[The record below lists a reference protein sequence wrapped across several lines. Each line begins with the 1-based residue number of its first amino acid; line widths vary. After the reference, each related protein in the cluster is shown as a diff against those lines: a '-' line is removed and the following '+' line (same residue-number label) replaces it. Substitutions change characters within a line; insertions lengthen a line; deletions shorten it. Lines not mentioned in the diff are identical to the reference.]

1 MSTDAADARYETD
14 APSLVIIS
22 GNDSGRRIPVPS
34 TGIVLGREGKLA
46 SLFRDDPLVS
56 RGHAHVYLAEDR
68 SVQVADL
75 NSTNGTFVNGKAI
88 RSLTRLT
95 DRDVLRIGSIDM
107 RLDSPRADNRPADE
121 TVMLPA
127 AHVSWPDTRPG
138 RRGPPETPR
147 YEDGRWAFPSTGAWP
162 DAQAKAHAGLGEP
175 VPGSATSYPPPG
187 MHASWPDPL
196 TERLARPAERRYEDD
211 RREFPSAGAR
221 PDAQQRAHD
230 DVTQPVPASAAAA
243 PPDAPEPAPADTTEA
258 VWFAPH
264 PLRLL
269 AFMIDLSLVAAATGA
284 VAVVTGS
291 LVVYAVVL
299 LMAWVIYQTGAV
311 WLTGGRTIGKA
322 ACSLSIRHIDGSAP
336 RQDRD
341 GLAWAFGRASLGY
354 LVIDMGGLGI
364 LVGLRNPRRRCLHD
378 YAFASEVVLHPD
390 TGDPLHPR
398 GRLER
403 LRQRLQQFTE
413 DRENAWEAKK
423 KNYAFVATL
432 WKWLV
437 RITEI
442 SLAGLLFARDRWHAL
457 VQRLAADAHPT
468 TSAPA
473 AKALTAGKITT
484 LVATTTVATG
494 TAVAVAVATATYLAA
509 PIIGDWGGLRI
520 TRVGVQ
526 SYHATGTV
534 DAVSPRNGCTF
545 PKGQEDARI
554 SGHGQ
559 HYTGYSLWA
568 FGHDGQDCRFKW
580 EPSTFDLIGTNILR
594 ICTTDP
600 ALRNDPERCIYGHR
614 SAGG

>member
-1 MSTDAADARYETD
+1 MSTDAADTRYETD

-56 RGHAHVYLAEDR
+56 RGHAHIYLAEDH

-88 RSLTRLT
+88 RSLTHLT
-95 DRDVLRIGSIDM
+95 DRDMLRIGSIDM
-107 RLDSPRADNRPADE
+107 RLDSPQADNRPADA
-121 TVMLPA
+121 TVRRPA
-127 AHVSWPDTRPG
+127 AHFSWSDTLAG
-138 RRGPPETPR
+138 RRAPPETPR
-147 YEDGRWAFPSTGAWP
+147 YENGRRDFPSTGAWP
-162 DAQAKAHAGLGEP
+162 DVQPKAHAGLGE
-175 VPGSATSYPPPG
+175 SALSSAVVYPPPG
-187 MHASWPDPL
+187 VRASWPDPL
-196 TERLARPAERRYEDD
+196 TERLARPEELRYEDD
-211 RREFPSAGAR
+211 RGEFPSAGAR
-221 PDAQQRAHD
+221 PDAPQWAHD
-230 DVTQPVPASAAAA
+230 GVTEPHPASAAAA
-243 PPDAPEPAPADTTEA
+243 APGAPVPAPADTAEA
-258 VWFAPH
+258 VSFAPH
-264 PLRLL
+264 PLRLV
-269 AFMIDLSLVAAATGA
+269 AFMIDLFLVAGASGA
-284 VAVVTGS
+284 VAVVTDS
-291 LVVYAVVL
+291 LVVYTVVL
-299 LMAWVIYQTGAV
+299 LIAWVIYQTGAV
-311 WLTGGRTIGKA
+311 WLTGGRSIGKA
-322 ACSLSIRHIDGSAP
+322 ACSLSIRHVDGSAP
-336 RQDRD
+336 RQDRA

-432 WKWLV
+432 WKLLV
-437 RITEI
+437 RITEL
-442 SLAGLLFARDRWHAL
+442 SMAGLLFARDRWHGL
-457 VQRLAADAHPT
+457 VQRLAAHAHPT

-484 LVATTTVATG
+484 LIATTTVATG
-494 TAVAVAVATATYLAA
+494 TAVAVAAATYLAV
-509 PIIGDWGGLRI
+509 PIIGDWGGIHI

-526 SYHATGTV
+526 SYHATETADFVG
-534 DAVSPRNGCTF
+534 PRNGCTF
-545 PKGQEDARI
+545 PKGQEVDLM

-568 FGHDGQDCRFKW
+568 QGHDGQDCRYKW
-580 EPSTFDLIGTNILR
+580 EPSTFDLVGTNILR

-600 ALRNDPERCIYGHR
+600 ALRHNPYWCVTFHR
-614 SAGG
+614 V

>member
-1 MSTDAADARYETD
+1 MSTDTADARYETD
-14 APSLVIIS
+14 APSLIIIS

-56 RGHAHVYLAEDR
+56 RGHAHVYLSQDH

-107 RLDSPRADNRPADE
+107 RLDSPRAGNRPADE
-121 TVMLPA
+121 TVRLPA
-127 AHVSWPDTRPG
+127 AHVSWPDTLAG
-138 RRGPPETPR
+138 RRARPEIPR
-147 YEDGRWAFPSTGAWP
+147 DENGRRDLPSTGAWP
-162 DAQAKAHAGLGEP
+162 DVQAKAHAGLGKP
-175 VPGSATSYPPPG
+175 APASAATYPPPG
-187 MHASWPDPL
+187 MRASWPDPL
-196 TERLARPAERRYEDD
+196 TERLARPEELRYEDN

-230 DVTQPVPASAAAA
+230 GVTEPHPASAAAA
-243 PPDAPEPAPADTTEA
+243 PPGAPVPAPANTTEA
-258 VWFAPH
+258 VSFAPH

-269 AFMIDLSLVAAATGA
+269 AFMIDLFLVAAATGA
-284 VAVVTGS
+284 VVVVTSS
-291 LVVYAVVL
+291 LVVYAIVL

-322 ACSLSIRHIDGSAP
+322 ACSLSVRHIDGSVP
-336 RQDRD
+336 GQDRA

-354 LVIDMGGLGI
+354 LVIDMGGLGA
-364 LVGLRNPRRRCLHD
+364 LVALRSPRRRCLHD

-403 LRQRLQQFTE
+403 LRQRLQQFTQ

-423 KNYAFVATL
+423 EHYAFAAAL
-432 WKWLV
+432 WKWLL

-442 SLAGLLFARDRWHAL
+442 SLGLLLFARDRWHAL
-457 VQRLAADAHPT
+457 VNRLAAHAHPT

-484 LVATTTVATG
+484 LVAATSIATG
-494 TAVAVAVATATYLAA
+494 TAVTLAATAYLSA
-509 PIIGDWGGLRI
+509 PIVGNWGPIRI
-520 TRVGVQ
+520 TRVGLE
-526 SYHATGTV
+526 SYQATQIANDYVT
-534 DAVSPRNGCTF
+534 ARSGCTF
-545 PKGQEDARI
+545 YKGQKEERI
-554 SGHGQ
+554 SGYGQ
-559 HYTGYSLWA
+559 HYTGYDLWVR
-568 FGHDGQDCRFKW
+568 GSDGQNCRYIW
-580 EPSTFDLIGTNILR
+580 EPSTYDLIGTNTLR
-594 ICTTDP
+594 ICVTDP
-600 ALRNDPERCIYGHR
+600 ALRDDPERCR
-614 SAGG
+614 SFYRTPGG

>member
-1 MSTDAADARYETD
+1 MSTDAADTRYETD

-34 TGIVLGREGKLA
+34 MGIVLGREGKLA

-56 RGHAHVYLAEDR
+56 RGHAHIYLAEDH

-121 TVMLPA
+121 TVRLPT
-127 AHVSWPDTRPG
+127 AHFSWSDTLAG
-138 RRGPPETPR
+138 RRAPPETPR
-147 YEDGRWAFPSTGAWP
+147 YDDGRRDFPSTGAWP
-162 DAQAKAHAGLGEP
+162 HAQAKAHAGPGEP
-175 VPGSATSYPPPG
+175 APASAAIYPPPDVR
-187 MHASWPDPL
+187 ASWPDPL
-196 TERLARPAERRYEDD
+196 AERLARSEELQHEDGC
-211 RREFPSAGAR
+211 REIPSAGVR
-221 PDAQQRAHD
+221 PDAQAQAQDGMTEPH
-230 DVTQPVPASAAAA
+230 PASASAA
-243 PPDAPEPAPADTTEA
+243 PPGSPAPDPAGTTE
-258 VWFAPH
+258 VVSFAPH

-269 AFMIDLSLVAAATGA
+269 AFMIDLFLLAVATGA
-284 VAVVTGS
+284 AAAVTGS

-322 ACSLSIRHIDGSAP
+322 ACSLSVRHIDGSAP
-336 RQDRD
+336 RQDRA

-423 KNYAFVATL
+423 NYTFVATL
-432 WKWLV
+432 WKWLAQ
-437 RITEI
+437 ITAI
-442 SLAGLLFARDRWHAL
+442 SLAVLIFARDHWHAL
-457 VQRLAADAHPT
+457 VQRLAATAHPA

-494 TAVAVAVATATYLAA
+494 AAVAVAATTYLSA
-509 PIIGDWGGLRI
+509 PIIGNWGDIASRESACRAIRRPQRSPGSREETVAPTLRVK
-520 TRVGVQ
+520 R
-526 SYHATGTV
+526 STGSADT
-534 DAVSPRNGCTF
+534 A
-545 PKGQEDARI
+545 
-554 SGHGQ
+554 
-559 HYTGYSLWA
+559 
-568 FGHDGQDCRFKW
+568 
-580 EPSTFDLIGTNILR
+580 STTLAI
-594 ICTTDP
+594 P
-600 ALRNDPERCIYGHR
+600 
-614 SAGG
+614 

>member
-56 RGHAHVYLAEDR
+56 RGHAHIYLAEDH

-107 RLDSPRADNRPADE
+107 RLDSPRAGNRAAGE
-121 TVMLPA
+121 TLRLPA
-127 AHVSWPDTRPG
+127 AHFSWSDTLAGRQAPPEMSRYENG
-138 RRGPPETPR
+138 RR
-147 YEDGRWAFPSTGAWP
+147 DLPSTGAWP
-162 DAQAKAHAGLGEP
+162 DVQAKAHTGLGEP
-175 VPGSATSYPPPG
+175 APGSAAIYPPPSVR
-187 MHASWPDPL
+187 ASWPDPL
-196 TERLARPAERRYEDD
+196 TERLARPEEFRYEDV

-230 DVTQPVPASAAAA
+230 GVTEPHPASAAAA
-243 PPDAPEPAPADTTEA
+243 PPGPAPADTTEA
-258 VWFAPH
+258 VSFAPH

-269 AFMIDLSLVAAATGA
+269 AFMVDLFLVAAAAGA

-291 LVVYAVVL
+291 FVVYAVVL

-322 ACSLSIRHIDGSAP
+322 ACSLSVRHIDGSAP
-336 RQDRD
+336 RQDRA

-457 VQRLAADAHPT
+457 VQRLAAHAHPT

-484 LVATTTVATG
+484 LVAATTVATG
-494 TAVAVAVATATYLAA
+494 TAVAVATATYLAA
-509 PIIGDWGGLRI
+509 PIIGDWGNIHI
-520 TRVGVQ
+520 TRVGLE
-526 SYHATGTV
+526 SYRSTLISSYV
-534 DAVSPRNGCTF
+534 EPRSGCALY
-545 PKGQEDARI
+545 KGQEGDRI

-559 HYTGYSLWA
+559 HYTGYDLWV
-568 FGHDGQDCRFKW
+568 FGRNGQDCRYKW
-580 EPSTFDLIGTNILR
+580 EPSTYDLIGTNTLR
-594 ICTTDP
+594 VCTTDP
-600 ALRNDPERCIYGHR
+600 ALRHNPDWCVTVHR
-614 SAGG
+614 AQGR

>member
-1 MSTDAADARYETD
+1 MT
-14 APSLVIIS
+14 
-22 GNDSGRRIPVPS
+22 
-34 TGIVLGREGKLA
+34 
-46 SLFRDDPLVS
+46 
-56 RGHAHVYLAEDR
+56 
-68 SVQVADL
+68 
-75 NSTNGTFVNGKAI
+75 
-88 RSLTRLT
+88 
-95 DRDVLRIGSIDM
+95 
-107 RLDSPRADNRPADE
+107 
-121 TVMLPA
+121 
-127 AHVSWPDTRPG
+127 
-138 RRGPPETPR
+138 
-147 YEDGRWAFPSTGAWP
+147 
-162 DAQAKAHAGLGEP
+162 EP
-175 VPGSATSYPPPG
+175 
-187 MHASWPDPL
+187 H
-196 TERLARPAERRYEDD
+196 
-211 RREFPSAGAR
+211 
-221 PDAQQRAHD
+221 
-230 DVTQPVPASAAAA
+230 PASAAAA
-243 PPDAPEPAPADTTEA
+243 PPGTPVPAPADTTEA
-258 VWFAPH
+258 VSFAPH

-269 AFMIDLSLVAAATGA
+269 AFMIDLFLVAAATGA

-336 RQDRD
+336 RQDRA

-442 SLAGLLFARDRWHAL
+442 SLGLLLFARDRWHAL
-457 VQRLAADAHPT
+457 VRRLAAHAHPT

-484 LVATTTVATG
+484 LVATTSIATG
-494 TAVAVAVATATYLAA
+494 TAVVVATAYLVRAHRRRLGW
-509 PIIGDWGGLRI
+509 PYRI
-520 TRVGVQ
+520 TRVGLE
-526 SYHATGTV
+526 SYQATLISDYVEPRAVVRSTRARYTTASAGTASTTPAMTYGSPGATGKIAATMGTINLRP
-534 DAVSPRNGCTF
+534 DRHQHPQDLHNQPR
-545 PKGQEDARI
+545 
-554 SGHGQ
+554 
-559 HYTGYSLWA
+559 
-568 FGHDGQDCRFKW
+568 
-580 EPSTFDLIGTNILR
+580 
-594 ICTTDP
+594 P
-600 ALRNDPERCIYGHR
+600 A
-614 SAGG
+614 

>member
-14 APSLVIIS
+14 LPGLVIIS

-56 RGHAHVYLAEDR
+56 RGHAHIYLAEDH

-95 DRDVLRIGSIDM
+95 DRDVLRIGSIGM

-121 TVMLPA
+121 TVRLPA
-127 AHVSWPDTRPG
+127 AHFSWSDTLAG
-138 RRGPPETPR
+138 RRAPPGTPR
-147 YEDGRWAFPSTGAWP
+147 YENGRRDFPSTGARP
-162 DAQAKAHAGLGEP
+162 DAPAKAHAGLGEP
-175 VPGSATSYPPPG
+175 APASAAVYPPPG
-187 MHASWPDPL
+187 VRANWPDPL
-196 TERLARPAERRYEDD
+196 AERLARPEELRCEDAGV
-211 RREFPSAGAR
+211 EFPSAGVR
-221 PDAQQRAHD
+221 PDAQQKAHD
-230 DVTQPVPASAAAA
+230 HVTEPHPAPAAA
-243 PPDAPEPAPADTTEA
+243 PPGAPVSALADTTEA
-258 VWFAPH
+258 VSFAPH

-269 AFMIDLSLVAAATGA
+269 AFMIDLFLLAVATGA
-284 VAVVTGS
+284 AAAVTGS

-299 LMAWVIYQTGAV
+299 LMAWVIYQTGSV

-322 ACSLSIRHIDGSAP
+322 ACSLSVRHIDGSAP
-336 RQDRD
+336 RQDRA

-354 LVIDMGGLGI
+354 LVIDIGGLGI
-364 LVGLRNPRRRCLHD
+364 LVGLRSPRRRCLHD

-432 WKWLV
+432 WEWLV

-457 VQRLAADAHPT
+457 VQHLAAHAHPT

-494 TAVAVAVATATYLAA
+494 TAVAVAAATYLAA
-509 PIIGDWGGLRI
+509 PIIGDWGGVRI

-526 SYHATGTV
+526 SYHATATA
-534 DAVSPRNGCTF
+534 DLVSPRSGCIL

-559 HYTGYSLWA
+559 HYTGYALGAW
-568 FGHDGQDCRFKW
+568 GHDGQDCRYKW
-580 EPSTFDLIGTNILR
+580 EPSTFDLVGTNILR
-594 ICTTDP
+594 IGATDP
-600 ALRNDPERCIYGHR
+600 ALRHNPDWCVTAHR
-614 SAGG
+614 VQGR

>member
-14 APSLVIIS
+14 LPGLVIIS

-56 RGHAHVYLAEDR
+56 RGHAHIYLAEDH

-95 DRDVLRIGSIDM
+95 DRDVLRIGSIGM

-121 TVMLPA
+121 TVRLPA
-127 AHVSWPDTRPG
+127 AHFSWSDTLAG
-138 RRGPPETPR
+138 RRAPPETPR
-147 YEDGRWAFPSTGAWP
+147 YENGRRDLPSTGAWP
-162 DAQAKAHAGLGEP
+162 DAQAKAHAGLGESA
-175 VPGSATSYPPPG
+175 PGSAAIYPPPDVR
-187 MHASWPDPL
+187 ASWPDPL
-196 TERLARPAERRYEDD
+196 TERLARPEELRYEDD

-221 PDAQQRAHD
+221 PDAQQRAD
-230 DVTQPVPASAAAA
+230 DGVTEPHPASAAAA
-243 PPDAPEPAPADTTEA
+243 PPGTPVPAPADTTEA
-258 VWFAPH
+258 VSFAPH

-269 AFMIDLSLVAAATGA
+269 AFMIDLFLVAAATGA
-284 VAVVTGS
+284 AAVVTGS

-336 RQDRD
+336 RQDRA

-364 LVGLRNPRRRCLHD
+364 LAGLRNPRRRCLHD

-390 TGDPLHPR
+390 TSDPLHPR

-413 DRENAWEAKK
+413 DRENTWEAKK

-457 VQRLAADAHPT
+457 VQRLAAHAHPT

-473 AKALTAGKITT
+473 AKALTTGKITT

-494 TAVAVAVATATYLAA
+494 TAVVAATAFVSA
-509 PIIGDWGGLRI
+509 PIVGDWGNIHI
-520 TRVGVQ
+520 TRVGLE
-526 SYHATGTV
+526 SYRSTLTSYYV
-534 DAVSPRNGCTF
+534 EPRSGCAF
-545 PKGQEDARI
+545 YKGHEEDRI

-559 HYTGYSLWA
+559 HYTGYSMWV
-568 FGHDGQDCRFKW
+568 FGHDGQDCRYKW
-580 EPSTFDLIGTNILR
+580 EPSTYDLIGTNTLR

-600 ALRNDPERCIYGHR
+600 ALRHNPDWCVTVHR
-614 SAGG
+614 V